1 MLPLL
6 RLIFFLQNFD
16 GSMKLLLFVTFV
28 FLMIMQ
34 ASKPRVVVKLWKCQI
49 EQPKLNQADPSIII
63 FDKGTSMYHVLV
75 FNLQISQVNC
85 LFVILATC
93 LLI

>member
-1 MLPLL
+1 M
-6 RLIFFLQNFD
+6 
-16 GSMKLLLFVTFV
+16 S
-28 FLMIMQ
+28 MQ

-75 FNLQISQVNC
+75 FSLQISHVKC

-93 LLI
+93 LLIWFPLYMLKEELLNVKMVINTELYCVT